1 MPDDHPPSAFSSFD
15 HACPDGK
22 KSVGQDYEPSRLR
35 GGASYSAIPAG
46 KFAECAD
53 CSGMVLAEFA
63 KSFDKS
69 ARRWELIVYP
79 SLFAF
84 IILAMYGFFLI
95 YSLTQDIRTMA
106 ASIDPKMGV
115 NMGSLSRNIGS
126 LSNNME
132 LMSTH
137 LEYISDNMETMS
149 VDMQTMSNNVEH
161 LTDTIAD
168 MGGSVAR
175 MDGNT
180 AHINRTMVSMNKIME
195 HISVKLDTL
204 VPMKTDISAMTQ
216 AIHVMTNAVTF
227 MSHDMNSAAR
237 PMSFMNRF
245 MPW

>member
-1 MPDDHPPSAFSSFD
+1 MPGDQSPTERPSSAHNCEDGYSRATQDHD
-15 HACPDGK
+15 R
-22 KSVGQDYEPSRLR
+22 SRER
-35 GGASYSAIPAG
+35 NVYPVIPAG
-46 KFAECAD
+46 KFVECGD

-115 NMGSLSRNIGS
+115 NMGSLSNSIGM
-126 LSNNME
+126 LSNNIE

-149 VDMQTMSNNVEH
+149 VDMQNMSNNVEH
-161 LTDTIAD
+161 MTDTISGMSANIA
-168 MGGSVAR
+168 S
-175 MDGNT
+175 MDRSTSEMSQN
-180 AHINRTMVSMNKIME
+180 MLSMNKTMAA
-195 HISVKLDTL
+195 ISIKLNTL
-204 VPMKTDISAMTQ
+204 TPITKDMSAMTQ
-216 AIHVMTNAVTF
+216 AIHVIATSVNI
-227 MSHDMNSAAR
+227 MSHDMNGATR

>member
-1 MPDDHPPSAFSSFD
+1 MSDETPIEEIPPESIRHRREKMANMST
-15 HACPDGK
+15 G
-22 KSVGQDYEPSRLR
+22 R
-35 GGASYSAIPAG
+35 GDQPFIPAG
-46 KFAECAD
+46 KFAECGD

-115 NMGSLSRNIGS
+115 NMGSLSTNIGQ

-149 VDMQTMSNNVEH
+149 VDMQNMSENVEH
-161 LTDTIAD
+161 MSENVTT
-168 MGGSVAR
+168 MSHSVVG
-175 MDGNT
+175 MSKDIGK
-180 AHINRTMVSMNKIME
+180 MNKTMDN
-195 HISVKLDTL
+195 ISVKLN
-204 VPMKTDISAMTQ
+204 VMAPMNHSIGGMNQ
-216 AIHVMTNAVTF
+216 AIHSIASSVHIMTVDLNGAT
-227 MSHDMNSAAR
+227 R

-245 MPW
+245 KPW

>member
-1 MPDDHPPSAFSSFD
+1 MTDDQSPTEPPASAPRPCDNEQSRSER
-15 HACPDGK
+15 GR
-22 KSVGQDYEPSRLR
+22 ERLR
-35 GGASYSAIPAG
+35 ERDVYPVIPAG
-46 KFAECAD
+46 KFAECGD

-115 NMGSLSRNIGS
+115 NMGNLSSNIGM
-126 LSNNME
+126 LSNNVE

-149 VDMQTMSNNVEH
+149 VDMQNMSTSVEQMSDAVTTMG
-161 LTDTIAD
+161 T
-168 MGGSVAR
+168 SVAQ
-175 MDGNT
+175 MDRSTLEMSRN
-180 AHINRTMVSMNKIME
+180 MVSMTKTME
-195 HISVKLDTL
+195 AISGKLNVLGGMSKD
-204 VPMKTDISAMTQ
+204 MSAMSQ
-216 AIHVMTNAVTF
+216 AVHVMAGAVNI
-227 MSHDMNSAAR
+227 MSYDMNGATR

>member
-1 MPDDHPPSAFSSFD
+1 MTD
-15 HACPDGK
+15 
-22 KSVGQDYEPSRLR
+22 EPSPTEPLSSPSRPCVDEQSR
-35 GGASYSAIPAG
+35 MSGRDRSRERDVYPVIPAG
-46 KFAECAD
+46 KFAECGD

-115 NMGSLSRNIGS
+115 NMGSLSTNIGM
-126 LSNNME
+126 LSNNVE

-149 VDMQTMSNNVEH
+149 VDMQNMSTSVEVMADTVGTMG
-161 LTDTIAD
+161 L
-168 MGGSVAR
+168 SVAQ
-175 MDGNT
+175 MDRTANTIGNNMVVMT
-180 AHINRTMVSMNKIME
+180 KTMDS
-195 HISVKLDTL
+195 ISSKLNVLGGMSKD
-204 VPMKTDISAMTQ
+204 VSAMSQ
-216 AIHVMTNAVTF
+216 AVHVMAGAVNI
-227 MSHDMNSAAR
+227 MSYDMNGATR